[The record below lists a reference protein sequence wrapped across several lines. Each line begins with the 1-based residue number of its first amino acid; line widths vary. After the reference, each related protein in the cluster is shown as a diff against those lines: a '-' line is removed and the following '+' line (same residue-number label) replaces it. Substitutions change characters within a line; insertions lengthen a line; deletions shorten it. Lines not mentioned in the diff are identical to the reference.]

1 MSKIT
6 QAVYRW
12 LDFDL
17 QPPRDI
23 PADTTA
29 AQAFV
34 YHALRI
40 CFGLIWLF
48 NSWTASASVNKH
60 AIAQFIGL
68 PFGSWPVRVIGNGV
82 LLLDLI
88 IAIAL
93 LSGRGMRAALWL
105 GVVYLL
111 IMWVGIAHTGG
122 FDTAA
127 GQTDPGIAPP
137 YLIMLIITFACW
149 RITRPKTT
157 SNNAAAAE
165 HARLWIYAMR
175 LAFGFLWAWDALFKW
190 HPYYLTHLVGYL
202 TASQQGEPAWLAAY
216 TQVWIDIIVFFGPV
230 LFAVLASALEAILAW
245 SLITGRFLRLF
256 LPIGFGYSLV
266 IWSTAE
272 GFGGPYT
279 AMGGTGMTGNMLG
292 NAIIYAFIFLGFM
305 AAYRWPEPL
314 EARA

>member
-17 QPPRDI
+17 RPPRDI
-23 PADTTA
+23 PANTTA
-29 AQAFV
+29 PQKVTF
-34 YHALRI
+34 HALRI
-40 CFGLIWLF
+40 LFGLIWLF
-48 NSWTASASVNKH
+48 NSWTASASANKH
-60 AIAQFIGL
+60 DIAQFIGL
-68 PFGSWPVRVIGNGV
+68 PFESWPVRVIGNGV

-111 IMWVGIAHTGG
+111 IMWLGVSHTGG
-122 FDTAA
+122 FNTAV

-137 YLIMLIITFACW
+137 YLIMLIVTFACW
-149 RITRPKTT
+149 RITQPATPG
-157 SNNAAAAE
+157 NAAADE
-165 HARLWIYAMR
+165 HARLSIYAMR

-190 HPYYLTHLVGYL
+190 HPYYLTHLMGYL
-202 TASQQGEPAWLAAY
+202 TASQQGEPAWLVAY
-216 TQVWIDIIVFFGPV
+216 TQVWIDIINLFGPV
-230 LFAVLASALEAILAW
+230 LFAVLASLLEAILAW
-245 SLITGRFLRLF
+245 SLISGRFLRLF
-256 LPIGFGYSLV
+256 LPVGFVYSLV

-279 AMGGTGMTGNMLG
+279 AMGHTGMTGNMLG
-292 NAIIYAFIFLGFM
+292 NAVIYALIFVGFM
-305 AAYRWPEPL
+305 AAYRWPKPI